1 MNYTLQQIKAF
12 HCIAKHKSITKASEE
27 LNLTQPAVS
36 IQLKRF
42 QDQFDIPL
50 TEVIGRQLYLTDFG
64 YKILDISEKILQNND
79 QIKEITNK
87 YKGVLSGTI
96 RVSSVSTGKYVLP
109 YFISDFIKENPQVDL
124 IVDVSNRNTV
134 IENLKKNETDIAL
147 VSLLPS
153 DIEVDQLELMKN
165 HLFLVASINNKSVKR
180 VKGFKGLSNE
190 RMIIREQGSATR
202 KAMQAYLDAA
212 DVSSSQKMELMSN
225 EAVKQA
231 VLANLGCSI
240 MPLIGLKNELL
251 NDQLQI
257 VKMKNL
263 PIETSW
269 KFISLKS
276 KELNIATQALL
287 AYVKKHKEDIIKERF
302 DWVNAFI

>member
-134 IENLKKNETDIAL
+134 IEKLKKNETDIAL

>member
-96 RVSSVSTGKYVLP
+96 TVSSVSTGKYVLP
-109 YFISDFIKENPQVDL
+109 YFISDFI
-124 IVDVSNRNTV
+124 I
-134 IENLKKNETDIAL
+134 
-147 VSLLPS
+147 
-153 DIEVDQLELMKN
+153 
-165 HLFLVASINNKSVKR
+165 
-180 VKGFKGLSNE
+180 
-190 RMIIREQGSATR
+190 
-202 KAMQAYLDAA
+202 
-212 DVSSSQKMELMSN
+212 
-225 EAVKQA
+225 
-231 VLANLGCSI
+231 
-240 MPLIGLKNELL
+240 
-251 NDQLQI
+251 
-257 VKMKNL
+257 
-263 PIETSW
+263 
-269 KFISLKS
+269 
-276 KELNIATQALL
+276 
-287 AYVKKHKEDIIKERF
+287 
-302 DWVNAFI
+302 